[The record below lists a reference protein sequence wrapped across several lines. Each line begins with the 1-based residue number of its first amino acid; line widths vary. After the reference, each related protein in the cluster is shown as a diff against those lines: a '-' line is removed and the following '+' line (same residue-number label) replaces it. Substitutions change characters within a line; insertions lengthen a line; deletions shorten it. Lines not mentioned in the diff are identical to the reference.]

1 MISARY
7 AVMFLN
13 KDKSSTFYFIVDP
26 DTDLASEC
34 DELYLSG
41 VFYNSTYKLKSAV
54 DTRLETCGF
63 VGKSSQAIGKIIT
76 LSGDLS
82 LLIPSC
88 ITSNRKLKPEV
99 TGHRT
104 RLHLYPERN
113 LFV

>member
-1 MISARY
+1 MISARC
-7 AVMFLN
+7 AVTSLN
-13 KDKSSTFYFIVDP
+13 KDKSSTFYCIVDP
-26 DTDLASEC
+26 DSDLASKC

-63 VGKSSQAIGKIIT
+63 VGKSSLARGKNI
-76 LSGDLS
+76 SSSDDLS
-82 LLIPSC
+82 LLVSSC

-104 RLHLYPERN
+104 RLLLYP
-113 LFV
+113 